1 MRKVKLS
8 WNMSADGVVEV
19 SATDSSGVMFP
30 VLDLY
35 RKPLIERG
43 GMTKEEAKA
52 FQVFSSERICNAWNS
67 DMTAADLAES
77 HTLDPNLDLTEWG
90 QGHNAACEQIA
101 HVIRRR
107 FEF

>member
-1 MRKVKLS
+1 MRKVKFS

-67 DMTAADLAES
+67 AFHAICL
-77 HTLDPNLDLTEWG
+77 
-90 QGHNAACEQIA
+90 
-101 HVIRRR
+101 R
-107 FEF
+107 FCDEEILCFCN